1 MSSDSAMIEIVMPR
15 MGLTMESGTLV
26 KWLKQ
31 EGEAVKSGE
40 PLLEI
45 ETDKSVVEVEALDDG
60 ILAQIL
66 AQPGETLA
74 VGALL
79 GYLAPQKETQRIV
92 TPVQEAVQP
101 SPRMEGKSVPTQID
115 RTNEAST
122 AASKVKAS
130 PAARRLA
137 KQWGIA
143 LEQIAGSGPGGRVV
157 AWNVAEAHEKNITQ
171 AVASPLPKRVSP
183 IAQRLAAEMGVDLD
197 HVQGTGPSGMVTRQ
211 DVEKTLR
218 AGFPEKEGALP
229 GGEFLLP
236 PDATLEQPGKVQQ
249 RMAERMTQSFT
260 TAPHFYLQAE
270 VDARPLV
277 TLRKSLVED
286 FDKRY
291 GVHLTYTDLLLYF
304 CARLLPAHPML
315 MAQWS
320 EKGLVKFSRVH
331 IGIAVDT
338 EHGLFVPVMRDV
350 HQLGLVEISRQRS
363 ELTNKARAGK
373 LLPQDYEQGV
383 FTLTNLGMLRIDAF
397 QAILN
402 PPQAAILSAG
412 RIRERPMVQDHQV
425 IAGEM
430 VTLTLSADHRV
441 LDGGSAAR
449 FLDQLVE
456 WLENP
461 SLSMA

>member
-1 MSSDSAMIEIVMPR
+1 MSGKSAMIEIVMPR

-60 ILAQIL
+60 VLMQIL

-79 GYLAPQKETQRIV
+79 GYLAPHKETQHKV
-92 TPVQEAVQP
+92 APVQEAVQP
-101 SPRMEGKSVPTQID
+101 TPRIEGKPVQTPID
-115 RTNEAST
+115 RPVDVSR
-122 AASKVKAS
+122 AAAKVKAS

-157 AWNVAEAHEKNITQ
+157 AWNVAEAHEKSLPI
-171 AVASPLPKRVSP
+171 AVASPAQKRVSP
-183 IAQRLAAEMGVDLD
+183 IAQRLAAEMGVDINR
-197 HVQGTGPSGMVTRQ
+197 VQGTGPLGMVTRQ

-218 AGFPEKEGALP
+218 AAFPEKEGALP
-229 GGEFLLP
+229 GGGVLLP
-236 PDATLEQPGKVQQ
+236 PDAILEQPGKVQQ
-249 RMAERMTQSFT
+249 RMAERMTHSFT

-277 TLRKSLVED
+277 ALRKSLVEV
-286 FDKRY
+286 FETRY

-338 EHGLFVPVMRDV
+338 ERGLFVPVMRDV
-350 HQLGLVEISRQRS
+350 HQLGLVEISKQRS
-363 ELTNKARAGK
+363 ELTTKARAGK

-383 FTLTNLGMLRIDAF
+383 FTITNLGMLRIDAF